1 MKRGSYSAHAVVLNS
16 VDYAESDRILTFF
29 TREHGKLSGIAKGA
43 RRSKKR
49 FVGKLDPAS
58 VLRLNFFHNGA
69 QDLVRIDGADL
80 IDGFPDIKS
89 DIQRFCAACYL
100 LELTSEMTREG
111 QDLPAVYGLLS
122 GFLGLMNAGAS
133 SEALMRFF
141 EIRLLRQVGLLPRFD
156 SCVGCGKDLLESGTE
171 ALARICFDSARG
183 GAVCLAC
190 ARGSRAHVSI
200 CLGTARLM
208 SAASRY
214 DEDKLGRLKPGQLF
228 LEESEQALGDF
239 ITHQIGKQMKT
250 KKFLLKLKE
259 SRFKYPLR
267 NL

>member
-1 MKRGSYSAHAVVLNS
+1 MKRGAYSTHAVVLNS

-58 VLRLNFFHNGA
+58 ALKLNFFHNGA

-80 IDGFPDIKS
+80 INGFSDVKS
-89 DIQRFCAACYL
+89 DIHRYSAACYL

-122 GFLGLMNAGAS
+122 GFLSLMNAGAS

-141 EIRLLRQVGLLPRFD
+141 EIRLLDQVGLLPRFD
-156 SCVGCGKDLLESGTE
+156 SCASCGKGLLESGAE
-171 ALARICFDSARG
+171 AAFRIRFDSTRG
-183 GAVCLAC
+183 GAICHGC
-190 ARGSRAHVSI
+190 TRGLSTHVSI
-200 CLGTARLM
+200 CPGTARFM
-208 SAASRY
+208 AAASRY
-214 DEDKLGRLKPGQLF
+214 DEDKLDRLKPGPLF
-228 LEESEQALGDF
+228 LEESERALDDF

-250 KKFLLKLKE
+250 KRFFIKLKGT
-259 SRFKYPLR
+259 L
-267 NL
+267 L

>member
-1 MKRGSYSAHAVVLNS
+1 MKRGAYFTHAVVLNS

-58 VLRLNFFHNGA
+58 ALRLNFFHNGSH
-69 QDLVRIDGADL
+69 DLVRVDGADL
-80 IDGFPDIKS
+80 IDGFSDVKS
-89 DIQRFCAACYL
+89 DINRYSAACYL

-156 SCVGCGKDLLESGTE
+156 SCAACGKGLLESGAE
-171 ALARICFDSARG
+171 AVFRIRFDSARG
-183 GAVCLAC
+183 GAICPGC
-190 ARGSRAHVSI
+190 TRGPSHISI
-200 CLGTARLM
+200 CPGTARLM
-208 SAASRY
+208 AAASMY
-214 DEDKLGRLKPGQLF
+214 DEDKLDRLKPGPLF
-228 LEESEQALGDF
+228 LEESERALDDF

-250 KKFLLKLKE
+250 KRFLLKLKE
-259 SRFKYPLR
+259 ARL
-267 NL
+267 

>member
-1 MKRGSYSAHAVVLNS
+1 MKRGAYLTHAVVLNS

-58 VLRLNFFHNGA
+58 ALRLNFFHNGSH
-69 QDLVRIDGADL
+69 DLVRIDGADL
-80 IDGFPDIKS
+80 IDGFSGVKS
-89 DIQRFCAACYL
+89 DIVRFSAACYL

-141 EIRLLRQVGLLPRFD
+141 EIRLLEKVGLLPRFD
-156 SCVGCGKDLLESGTE
+156 SCASCGKGLLESG
-171 ALARICFDSARG
+171 AVARIRFDSARG
-183 GAVCLAC
+183 GAICPGC
-190 ARGSRAHVSI
+190 TRGHSAHVSI
-200 CLGTARLM
+200 CPGTARLM
-208 SAASRY
+208 AAASRY
-214 DEDKLGRLKPGQLF
+214 DEDKLDRLKPGPLF
-228 LEESEQALGDF
+228 LEESERALDDF

-250 KKFLLKLKE
+250 KRFLLKLRDTRLK
-259 SRFKYPLR
+259 
-267 NL
+267 